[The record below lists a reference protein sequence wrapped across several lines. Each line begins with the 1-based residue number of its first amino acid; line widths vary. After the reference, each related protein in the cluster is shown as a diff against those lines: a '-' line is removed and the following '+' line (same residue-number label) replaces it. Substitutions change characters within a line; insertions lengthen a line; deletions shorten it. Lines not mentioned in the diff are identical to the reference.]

1 MYTGRRAIPHFRFI
15 RRAIFATWKAVRRL
29 QIPVLHKQDINFFGA
44 VEILNGS
51 IIYIFS
57 TLQSVSRHRFDAKV
71 LFLKLFR
78 YAKDLYY
85 LLTSRI
91 APATRAWAADNMVC
105 RKGRA
110 TRRGSGVE
118 FYPRAFEVIE
128 RVGTPN
134 EWSVQCAGAA
144 V

>member
-110 TRRGSGVE
+110 T
-118 FYPRAFEVIE
+118 
-128 RVGTPN
+128 
-134 EWSVQCAGAA
+134 
-144 V
+144 